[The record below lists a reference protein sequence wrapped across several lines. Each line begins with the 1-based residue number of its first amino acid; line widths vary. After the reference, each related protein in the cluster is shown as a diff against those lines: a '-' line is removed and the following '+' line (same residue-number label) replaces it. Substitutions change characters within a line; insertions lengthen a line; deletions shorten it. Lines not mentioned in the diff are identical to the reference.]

1 MSSLIFDYLLPILG
15 PDQAT
20 FWAKLLVI
28 NPT

>member
-20 FWAKLLVI
+20 YWAELLVI
-28 NPT
+28 NPA